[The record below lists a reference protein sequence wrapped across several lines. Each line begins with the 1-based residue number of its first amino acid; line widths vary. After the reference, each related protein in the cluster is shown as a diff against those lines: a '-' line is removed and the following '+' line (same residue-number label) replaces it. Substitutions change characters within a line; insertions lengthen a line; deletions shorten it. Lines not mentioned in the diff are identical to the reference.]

1 MRKLKQLKFFL
12 LLGTLSLFFGSCN
25 INKNLMFKTPKDAT
39 VKKDSIPL
47 QPATEYT
54 VSKDDKFSFQLY
66 TNKGEKIVDNMTGL
80 GEEGITKTQIEYLV
94 RSNGTADLPILG
106 SVQVAGFTVK
116 QLEDTLS
123 AQYANK
129 NGYIDP
135 FVQVKLTNQRV
146 IVFPGSGADAKVV
159 ALQNNNTTL
168 MEVIAMAGGIADRG
182 RADRV
187 KLMRV
192 ENGKRIVYE
201 LDMSTIDGLKYADL
215 VVQANDYIYVE
226 PAEQVGKEFV
236 ESAAPIVSL
245 LSSALI
251 VITVLINQN

>member
-1 MRKLKQLKFFL
+1 
-12 LLGTLSLFFGSCN
+12 
-25 INKNLMFKTPKDAT
+25 
-39 VKKDSIPL
+39 
-47 QPATEYT
+47 
-54 VSKDDKFSFQLY
+54 
-66 TNKGEKIVDNMTGL
+66 
-80 GEEGITKTQIEYLV
+80 V

-129 NGYIDP
+129 NGYINP